1 MGPHNRGDHVDPAED
16 EIGAGHGAGSYCR
29 ERYQVPLRRSH
40 IARQVTSGG
49 LSRHGERD
57 KVLAPSEIWGL
68 LIMVSFKPRF
78 GGAYFLSAA
87 VAARPV
93 RKASAP

>member
-1 MGPHNRGDHVDPAED
+1 MDCHATENA
-16 EIGAGHGAGSYCR
+16 I
-29 ERYQVPLRRSH
+29 
-40 IARQVTSGG
+40 
-49 LSRHGERD
+49 
-57 KVLAPSEIWGL
+57 KVLAPSEIWAL

-93 RKASAP
+93 R